1 MIIDKEKCVEA
12 DKRHHRQD
20 IEMTVTMSYREKD
33 HRLEV
38 LYVYSAKGYSPAE
51 QLKRLRRIVR
61 VKLSEK

>member
-38 LYVYSAKGYSPAE
+38 LYVYCE
-51 QLKRLRRIVR
+51 RIF
-61 VKLSEK
+61 SC